1 MYRVWQLGEQEK
13 GKIVRSFWNG
23 DSYSYDV
30 YDSQEEADEYK
41 AKYDKLE
48 AERKKMW
55 EDYMKSLA

>member
-1 MYRVWQLGEQEK
+1 MYRVWQLSEDEK
-13 GKIVRSFWNG
+13 GKITRQFWDG
-23 DSYSYDV
+23 DSYYYDV

-41 AKYDKLE
+41 LKYDKLE

>member
-1 MYRVWQLGEQEK
+1 M
-13 GKIVRSFWNG
+13 G